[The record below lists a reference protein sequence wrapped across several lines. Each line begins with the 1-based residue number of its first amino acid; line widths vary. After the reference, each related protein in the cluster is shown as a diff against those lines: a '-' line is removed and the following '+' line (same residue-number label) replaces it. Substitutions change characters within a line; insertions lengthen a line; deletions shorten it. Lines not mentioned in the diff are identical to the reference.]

1 MMQRTWDIETVIN
14 ATNQYRENITG
25 FYPVEWLLN
34 DDNLAFANE
43 FGDVALFEW
52 MYPGVYTGH
61 YFFLCRG
68 KQALNTSRETLDLV
82 FRDYPVKVIRGI
94 TPIAHL
100 GARWM
105 SRQLGFKSHGLVE
118 TPKGPEEMFILTKDD
133 WEGNK

>member
-43 FGDVALFEW
+43 FGDVTLFEW

-68 KQALNTSRETLDLV
+68 KQALNTARETLDLV
-82 FRDYPVKVIRGI
+82 FKEYPVKVIRGI
-94 TPIAHL
+94 TPIDHL

-105 SRQLGFKSHGLVE
+105 SRKLGFKSHGFVE
-118 TPKGPEEMFILTKDD
+118 TIKGTEEVFILTKDD

>member
-1 MMQRTWDIETVIN
+1 MQRTWDIETVIN

-25 FYPVEWLLN
+25 FYPVEWLLDN
-34 DDNLAFANE
+34 DNLAFSNE
-43 FGDVALFEW
+43 FGDVALFEK

-68 KQALNTSRETLDLV
+68 KKALKTARETLDLV
-82 FRDYPVKVIRGI
+82 FKEFPVKVIRGI
-94 TPIAHL
+94 TPSEHL

-105 SRQLGFKSHGLVE
+105 SRQLGFKSHGFVE
-118 TPKGPEEMFILTKDD
+118 TIKGVEEVFILTKED